1 MRKTNT
7 QSLKDVLSAYTSE
20 LNLSQ
25 RIKEI
30 RVVKKWP
37 ELMGPA
43 IAEVTDKIYIRNK
56 ILHVHLSSSVARNE
70 LFMMRDAIIR
80 IFNKKAGGEVINKVI
95 LK

>member
-7 QSLKDVLSAYTSE
+7 QSLKEVLGDFTSE

-30 RVVKKWP
+30 RIIKKWP

-43 IAEVTDKIYIRNK
+43 IAQVTDKIYIRNK
-56 ILHVHLSSSVARNE
+56 TLYVHLSSSVARNE
-70 LFMMRDAIIR
+70 LFMMRDAIVHIM
-80 IFNKKAGGEVINKVI
+80 NKKAGEKVIQKVI

>member
-7 QSLKDVLSAYTSE
+7 QSLKEVLGDFTSE

-30 RVVKKWP
+30 RIIKKWP

-43 IAEVTDKIYIRNK
+43 IAKVTDKIYIRNK
-56 ILHVHLSSSVARNE
+56 TLYVHLSSSVARNE
-70 LFMMRDAIIR
+70 LFMMRDAIVR
-80 IFNKKAGGEVINKVI
+80 IMNKKAGETIIQKVI

>member
-7 QSLKDVLSAYTSE
+7 QSLKEVLGEFSNET
-20 LNLSQ
+20 NISQ

-30 RVVKKWP
+30 RVIKKWP

-43 IAEVTDKIYIRNK
+43 IDKVTEKIYIRNH
-56 ILHVHLSSSVARNE
+56 ILYVHLSSSVARNE
-70 LFMMRDAIIR
+70 LFMMREAIVQVI
-80 IFNKKAGGEVINKVI
+80 NKKAGEQIINKVI